1 MTDRINN
8 RENWLTSLRDTTTP
22 ILLVN
27 GPEDPVSGRHL
38 VDRYKELIPDPNYA
52 ILEGIGHYPNV
63 EAPEQV
69 NIEVLK
75 FFQEG

>member
-8 RENWLTSLRDTTTP
+8 RENWLRGLRETTVP

-27 GPEDPVSGRHL
+27 GPEDPVSGIHL
-38 VDRYKELIPDPNYA
+38 VERYKELVPNPNCVV
-52 ILEGIGHYPNV
+52 LEGIGHYPNV
-63 EAPEQV
+63 EAPAQV
-69 NIEVLK
+69 NIEALK